1 MRARRTKAYITYEG
15 ADITKDIEKYLLSVS
30 YTDNEEE
37 KADDLQISLEDRD
50 GTWVSDWLEQTGAKG
65 AEVSALF
72 VKVDELGKEEILDCG
87 VFKVDSI
94 SESGPPTKVSIK
106 ATSIPTD
113 SKVSIEK
120 KTKAW
125 EKIYLSAIAGEIAG
139 KNGLRHIFESDF
151 DPFYVRKE
159 QVQKSDIVFL
169 QELCK
174 KAGISLKVT
183 AKTIV
188 LFDAA
193 KYEAKGTVKKIKKG
207 ESDVLRWNFGTDFK
221 DTAYAKCEVTYT
233 DPGTKKTIKGSFE
246 SPTSDQSTGK
256 TLKINEKVNNKQEA
270 NELAKKRLREKN
282 KSETEA
288 SFELKGDL
296 SLVSGVTIE
305 VVGWGFYDGK
315 YIVQNASHSISRS
328 GFKTNISIRKV
339 LVGY

>member
-1 MRARRTKAYITYEG
+1 MKARRTKAYITYEG
-15 ADITKDIEKYLLSVS
+15 ADITKDIEEYLLSIS

-37 KADDLQISLEDRD
+37 KADDLQISLEDKE

-72 VKVDELGKEEILDCG
+72 VKVDETGGEEVLDCG

-106 ATSIPTD
+106 ATSIPTN
-113 SKVSIEK
+113 SKVSIQK

-125 EKIYLSAIAGEIAG
+125 EKIKLSAIAAEIAG

-174 KAGISLKVT
+174 QAGISLKVT
-183 AKTIV
+183 AKMLV
-188 LFDAA
+188 LFDAS
-193 KYEAKGTVKKIKKG
+193 KYESKETVKTIKKG
-207 ESDVLRWNFGTDFK
+207 ESDVLRWNFGTNYK

-233 DPGTKKTIKGSFE
+233 DPNTKKTIEGSFK
-246 SPTSDQSTGK
+246 SPTADKSTGK
-256 TLKINEKVNNKQEA
+256 VLKINEKVNNKQEA

-282 KSETEA
+282 KDETEA
-288 SFELKGDL
+288 SFELTGDL
-296 SLVSGVTIE
+296 SLVSGVT
-305 VVGWGFYDGK
+305 VRVKGWGFYDGK
-315 YIVQNASHSISRS
+315 YIVQNAGHSISRS
-328 GFKTNISIRKV
+328 GYKTNISVRKV
-339 LVGY
+339 LEGY

>member
-1 MRARRTKAYITYEG
+1 MKARRTKAYITYEG
-15 ADITKDIEKYLLSVS
+15 ADITKDLEEYLLSVS

-37 KADDLQISLEDRD
+37 KADDLQISLEDKD

-65 AEVSALF
+65 AEISALI
-72 VKVDELGKEEILDCG
+72 VQVDENGGEVVLDCG
-87 VFKVDSI
+87 VFKVDSV
-94 SESGPPTKVSIK
+94 SENGPPTKVALK

-125 EKIYLSAIAGEIAG
+125 EKIKLSAIAGEIAG
-139 KNGLRHIFESDF
+139 KNGLRIIFESNF

-183 AKTIV
+183 AKMLV
-188 LFDAA
+188 LFDAS
-193 KYEAKGTVKKIKKG
+193 KYESKESVKTIKKG
-207 ESDVLRWNFGTDFK
+207 ESDVVRWNFGTSYK

-233 DPGTKKTIKGSFE
+233 DPNTKKTIKGSFE
-246 SPTSDQSTGK
+246 SPTAAESTGK
-256 TLKINEKVNNKQEA
+256 VLKINEKANNKKEA
-270 NELAKKRLREKN
+270 DELAKKRLREKN

-288 SFELKGDL
+288 SFELVGDL
-296 SLVSGVTIE
+296 GLVSGVTVTVI
-305 VVGWGFYDGK
+305 GWGFYDGK
-315 YIVQNASHSISRS
+315 YIVQNSGHSISR
-328 GFKTNISIRKV
+328 GGYKTNISIRKV
-339 LVGY
+339 LEGY